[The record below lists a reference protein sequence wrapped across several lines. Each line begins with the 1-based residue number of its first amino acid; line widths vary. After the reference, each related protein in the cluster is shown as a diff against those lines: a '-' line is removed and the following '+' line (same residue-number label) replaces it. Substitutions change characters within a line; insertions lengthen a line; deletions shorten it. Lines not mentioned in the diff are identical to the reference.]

1 MRVLLSAQDLRH
13 SFASRPLFEGLNFT
27 VFEGEKIALIG
38 PNGAGKSTL
47 LKMLASEIAPDAG
60 AVTRTRGL
68 RVGYM
73 PQIPS
78 FRPGATVRDVVM
90 EAVDLESGDWEAI
103 GAAEEALSRL
113 GLKTKTNSRE
123 DALVS
128 ELSGGLQRKVS
139 LARELARSPELLLL
153 DEPTNHLD
161 LESILWLE
169 DYVRNAP
176 FAVMSI
182 SHDRA
187 FLRGVGRRVI
197 EIDRRNPDGI
207 LSVNAGYD
215 EFLATKE
222 TYLATLA
229 SRTASLENTLKREI
243 EWLRRGAKARTT
255 KQKARIDRAVAL
267 GDEVGGLREKQ
278 RESKVQLQF
287 QALEGGPKRL
297 IKAEK
302 ISKSYGARTL
312 FRGLD
317 LLLTRNAR
325 LGLIGNNGTGKST
338 LIRILT
344 GEENPD
350 EGEITR
356 AERLEVAYF
365 EQNRDALDPELSVLR
380 TVCPIGE
387 TVEFQGRK
395 IHVRSYLD
403 RFNFDARQSE
413 QAVGKLSGGEQSRL
427 LLALLMLEPA
437 NLLVLDEPTNDLDIQ
452 TLGILEECLDEFPGA
467 VILVS
472 HDRAFM
478 NEVCDEM
485 IGFPEMIRYAD
496 MEQWSAALRNR
507 RASGNSASS
516 PTDAPPGSAAEKTTS
531 PANSA
536 PKKKLSYKEQR
547 EFDAMESTILS
558 KESELA
564 KLLAESQSPENAQNA
579 VKLAKLM
586 HDMADRQ
593 VELDRLYARWSELEA
608 RK

>member
-27 VFEGEKIALIG
+27 IFEGEKIALIG

-47 LKMLASEIAPDAG
+47 LKMLAGEVRPDSG
-60 AVTRTRGL
+60 NLTRSRGL
-68 RVGYM
+68 KIGYM

-78 FRPGATVRDVVM
+78 FREGATVREVVL
-90 EAVDLESGDWEAI
+90 EAVDTSSGDWEAI
-103 GAAEEALSRL
+103 GAAEEAMSRL
-113 GLKTKTNSRE
+113 GLKSKANSLE
-123 DALVS
+123 DKPVAT
-128 ELSGGLQRKVS
+128 LSGGLQRKVS
-139 LARELARSPELLLL
+139 LARELARGPDLLLL

-169 DYVRNAP
+169 DYVRSAP
-176 FAVMSI
+176 YAVMTI

-197 EIDRRNPDGI
+197 EVDRRNPGGI
-207 LSVNAGYD
+207 LSVNGGYD

-255 KQKARIDRAVAL
+255 KQKARIDRAYAL
-267 GDEVGGLREKQ
+267 GDEVGGLREKA
-278 RESKVQLQF
+278 RESKVKLEF
-287 QALEGGPKRL
+287 QTLEGGPKRL

-302 ISKSYGARTL
+302 ISKAYGDKVL
-312 FRGLD
+312 FRDLD

-338 LIRILT
+338 LIKVLT
-344 GEENPD
+344 GEEAPD
-350 EGEITR
+350 RGEVTR
-356 AERLEVAYF
+356 ADRLEVAYF
-365 EQNRDALDPELSVLR
+365 EQNRSRLDPEVSVLR
-380 TVCPIGE
+380 SVCPLGE

-403 RFNFDARQSE
+403 RFNFDARQSDL
-413 QAVGKLSGGEQSRL
+413 AVGKLSGGEQSRL

-496 MEQWSAALRNR
+496 MDQWSAALRAR
-507 RASGNSASS
+507 RGSAGAAAKESSRDSASTEAS
-516 PTDAPPGSAAEKTTS
+516 SAG
-531 PANSA
+531 

-547 EFDAMESTILS
+547 EFEAMESTILG

-564 KLLAESQSPENAQNA
+564 RLTAESTAEENLSNA
-579 VKLAKLM
+579 VKLAKVM
-586 HDMADRQ
+586 GEMA
-593 VELDRLYARWSELEA
+593 ELQSEIDRLYARWSELED

>member
-1 MRVLLSAQDLRH
+1 
-13 SFASRPLFEGLNFT
+13 
-27 VFEGEKIALIG
+27 
-38 PNGAGKSTL
+38 
-47 LKMLASEIAPDAG
+47 MLAGETKPDSG

-68 RVGYM
+68 KVGYM
-73 PQIPS
+73 PQLPN
-78 FRPGATVRDVVM
+78 FKPGATVRETVM
-90 EAVDLESGDWEAI
+90 EVVDTESGDWEAI
-103 GAAEEALSRL
+103 GAAEEAMSRL

-139 LARELARSPELLLL
+139 LARELACGPELLLL

-169 DYVRNAP
+169 DYVRSVP
-176 FAVMSI
+176 FAVMTI

-187 FLRGVGRRVI
+187 FLRGVGNRVI
-197 EIDRRNPDGI
+197 EIDKRNPDGI
-207 LSVNAGYD
+207 LSVNGGYD

-222 TYLATLA
+222 NYLATLA

-255 KQKARIDRAVAL
+255 KQKARIDRAFAL

-278 RESKVQLQF
+278 KENKVQLQF
-287 QALEGGPKRL
+287 QAAEGGPKRL

-302 ISKSYGARTL
+302 ISKSYGERNL
-312 FRGLD
+312 FSGID

-338 LIRILT
+338 LIKILT
-344 GEENPD
+344 GEETPD
-350 EGEITR
+350 SGTVVR
-356 AERLEVAYF
+356 ADRLQVAYF
-365 EQNRDALDPELSVLR
+365 EQNRDALDPKLTVLR

-387 TVEFQGRK
+387 TVEFQGRML
-395 IHVRSYLD
+395 HVRSYLD

-413 QAVGKLSGGEQSRL
+413 QPVGKLSGGEQSRL

-437 NLLVLDEPTNDLDIQ
+437 NLLVLDEPTNDLDIA

-496 MEQWSAALRNR
+496 MEQWSAALRKKRSANGAAPDSTVSTSAKKPG
-507 RASGNSASS
+507 ASVVADEG
-516 PTDAPPGSAAEKTTS
+516 
-531 PANSA
+531 

-547 EFDAMESTILS
+547 EFDAMESTLLG

-564 KLLAESQSPENAQNA
+564 KLVKESQAEENTRNA
-579 VKLAKLM
+579 VKLSKLTAEM
-586 HDMADRQ
+586 SDRQ
-593 VELDRLYARWSELEA
+593 SEIERLYARWAELEA